1 MNLRRGVCWRWTLE
15 RQCARQIAS
24 NPNSKTDFLD
34 FPDVVKKKLRAEEGN
49 VDDNGVLSFVKAM
62 FLPSPN
68 SVHRASKMGSSN
80 RVKATNDPS

>member
-1 MNLRRGVCWRWTLE
+1 MGGMCVVNLRRGVCWRWTLE
-15 RQCARQIAS
+15 RQC
-24 NPNSKTDFLD
+24 
-34 FPDVVKKKLRAEEGN
+34 KKLRAEEGN